1 MNQSGCQVKSRAVV
15 VGGADSHLGSHII
28 SLCLVRPGYR
38 HVQLENYE
46 GTRLTPATIFLR
58 INRQQL

>member
-1 MNQSGCQVKSRAVV
+1 MKSRAVV

-28 SLCLVRPGYR
+28 SLSLVRPGYR